1 MLPFPKAAERQQV
14 MAPSAG
20 HWLMTMARGWLSS
33 VLKETVSP
41 PPHALFVKAN
51 GDNPTPVHVLLQ

>member
-14 MAPSAG
+14 TAARAG
-20 HWLMTMARGWLSS
+20 HWLMTVAGGWLSS

-41 PPHALFVKAN
+41 HHALFVKA
-51 GDNPTPVHVLLQ
+51 D